1 MTTQA
6 GSVALS
12 VGKIEAGSSSDVIDP
27 PAPLVAADVGVRWVP
42 VPGRGDRRRGAL
54 VSAVQLSYRDIEEL
68 LVERGVEV
76 DHFTVYRGAQRFT
89 PLLADTARLARHS
102 PGHRWHH
109 VEQYAN
115 NPIEGDHSGLKHQPK
130 PMRGLRT
137 DRTAYVVIAGHASR

>member
-1 MTTQA
+1 LPPTSAFA
-6 GSVALS
+6 GFRFPAEVIVVA
-12 VGKIEAGSSSDVIDP
+12 
-27 PAPLVAADVGVRWVP
+27 VRWYLRFNCPTATSKNCSSNVASRSTTSP
-42 VPGRGDRRRGAL
+42 STG
-54 VSAVQLSYRDIEEL
+54 
-68 LVERGVEV
+68 
-76 DHFTVYRGAQRFT
+76 GAQRFT

-115 NPIEGDHSGLKHQPK
+115 NPIEGDHSGLKHQPN

>member
-76 DHFTVYRGAQRFT
+76 GHFTVYRGRSGSPRCWPTRPDSPAIHRAIGGTTSSST
-89 PLLADTARLARHS
+89 PTTRSKVITAD
-102 PGHRWHH
+102 
-109 VEQYAN
+109 
-115 NPIEGDHSGLKHQPK
+115 
-130 PMRGLRT
+130 
-137 DRTAYVVIAGHASR
+137 